1 MIWNENNLFWSHNCT
16 LITYWYSKA
25 SRYTASRST
34 DLGDTRF
41 LIGSQNTWDTRF
53 LAKSLEDARFFL
65 EIHVFDQKP
74 WRCTVFSFDVL
85 DSSLVKEFTSFMLI
99 LRQIS
104 NFFTVTKGF
113 KVWFIFNLI
122 LLCASKHILY
132 NKKKQINHFHLC
144 QLYVFNLPASS

>member
-1 MIWNENNLFWSHNCT
+1 MPSPSAS
-16 LITYWYSKA
+16 SKCGSSILKIFKHA
-25 SRYTASRST
+25 QIFMYT
-34 DLGDTRF
+34 
-41 LIGSQNTWDTRF
+41 QNHF
-53 LAKSLEDARFFL
+53 GIQQGL
-65 EIHVFDQKP
+65 EIHGLEEHGPWRYTVFNWISKHLRYTVFDQKP

-122 LLCASKHILY
+122 LLCASMHILC